1 MIGSVDTYVRAHEDT
16 MRNAKYSGSIHNI
29 TVSDKYYNPSS
40 TVMSQSQQICF
51 LFYCVVYFTMLE
63 DNRMTHE

>member
-40 TVMSQSQQICF
+40 TVMSQS
-51 LFYCVVYFTMLE
+51 
-63 DNRMTHE
+63 